1 MTALAT
7 DLPTLSD
14 RVSRWLPIFSFR
26 LNSTPPV
33 GTRAASFVAG
43 VCLLNRYVAGV
54 IRLWLCLVMPA
65 VTSLAAAPLIPLP
78 DQDQRG
84 RQPVTLNTPRT
95 FGTYTNA
102 NQWWREQADA
112 RNQILVSA
120 GLWPLPPA
128 RTPLNAQISGRIER
142 DGYTVEKVQFESFPG
157 LFVGGNL
164 YRPRAREGPF
174 PAMLNPHGHSE
185 LGRLT
190 DDTTFSTAARCI
202 QFARMGVVAF
212 SWDMIGYHDTA
223 QFSARDAE
231 GKLVKPTFYDNHVA
245 LFRNPTNQLW
255 NLNLLGLQLWNAM
268 RAVDFVAGLPDVN
281 PRAIGCT
288 GESGGGTQTFLLAAV
303 EERVRFSAP
312 IVMVSHTMQGGCW
325 CENAPGLRIRHFNV
339 DFAAAGAPKPQLL
352 VGATG
357 DWTKATLEVEGPAIA
372 GIYKLLDQPTN
383 FAAVRL
389 DFPHNYNRDTREH
402 VYSWVGR
409 WLLGKPA
416 GTPIPETAYTKEADA
431 DLLVFPD
438 GKFPPTA
445 LNEAD
450 FIAEWTKARQAALER
465 LRPTDAASFTN
476 FMNSLR
482 MLQRHTLG
490 LDGSE
495 WDVVPFG
502 AFGRPGNGDR
512 IEKTLLMP
520 NDEGWLDAVVIIAHP
535 GGKGVIEKGGKL
547 SRFAARLVRDGYAV
561 LAFDA
566 FETGRNRRELPPL
579 FDQHFTTYNRTV
591 FQERVQDTRTTC
603 AYAAKFVQGG
613 KKILVGF
620 GEAGAWTMMAG
631 NLVDA
636 TIADCEGADPDS
648 PERLMSPTRFFPGA
662 RLSGGLPVNTALV
675 APKTLVLQ
683 HTAGKFETGWIR
695 DSYQAL
701 GATEKFT
708 EHAGELSEDE
718 LFRLVSTLAVRE
730 PAKK

>member
-1 MTALAT
+1 MCMVL
-7 DLPTLSD
+7 
-14 RVSRWLPIFSFR
+14 
-26 LNSTPPV
+26 
-33 GTRAASFVAG
+33 
-43 VCLLNRYVAGV
+43 
-54 IRLWLCLVMPA
+54 PA
-65 VTSLAAAPLIPLP
+65 VTLFAAAPLIALP
-78 DQDQRG
+78 EQDQRG

-102 NQWWREQADA
+102 NQWWRQQADA

-120 GLWPLPPA
+120 GLWPLPT
-128 RTPLNAQISGRIER
+128 RTPLNAQISGRLER

-157 LFVGGNL
+157 LFIAGNL
-164 YRPRAREGPF
+164 YRPRGRKGPF

-185 LGRLT
+185 FGRLT
-190 DDTTFSTAARCI
+190 DDATFSTAARCI
-202 QFARMGVVAF
+202 QFARMGAVAF
-212 SWDMIGYHDTA
+212 SWDMVGYNDTA
-223 QFSARDAE
+223 QFSSREAA
-231 GKLVKPTFYDNHVA
+231 GKLVKSKFYDNHVA
-245 LFRNPTNQLW
+245 LFRDPTNQLW
-255 NLNLLGLQLWNAM
+255 NLNLLGVQLWNAM

-303 EERVRFSAP
+303 EERVRFTAP

-325 CENAPGLRIRHFNV
+325 CENAPGLRIRHSNV

-352 VGATG
+352 VGTTG

-372 GIYKLLDQPTN
+372 SIYKLLERPTN

-389 DFPHNYNRDTREH
+389 DFPHNYNRDTREQ
-402 VYSWVGR
+402 VYSWIGQ

-416 GTPIPETAYTKEADA
+416 GTPIPETAYTKEPDA
-431 DLLVFPD
+431 DLQVFAD
-438 GKFPPTA
+438 GTFPPTA
-445 LNEAD
+445 LGEFD
-450 FIAEWTKARQAALER
+450 FMAEWTKARQTALER

-476 FMNSLR
+476 FMNIQR
-482 MLQRHTLG
+482 VLQRHTLA

-495 WDVVPFG
+495 WDVMPFG
-502 AFGRPGNGDR
+502 AYGRAGKRDR
-512 IEKTLLMP
+512 IEKALLMP
-520 NDEGWLDAVVIIAHP
+520 NDEGWLDAVIIIAHP
-535 GGKGVIEKGGKL
+535 DGKAVIEKGGKL

-566 FETGRNRRELPPL
+566 YETGGNRRDLPPL
-579 FDQHFTTYNRTV
+579 FDQFFTTYNRTI

-603 AYAAKFVQGG
+603 AYAAKYVTGI
-613 KKILVGF
+613 KRILIGF

-631 NLVDA
+631 NLVHA
-636 TIADCEGADPDS
+636 TIADCEGASPDS

-675 APKTLVLQ
+675 APKTLVLH
-683 HTAGKFETGWIR
+683 HTAGKFDAGWIK

-701 GATEKFT
+701 GATDKFT
-708 EHAGELSEDE
+708 EHASELTEDE

-730 PAKK
+730 PLKK